1 MHITD
6 EMLKIA
12 VTKSVEA
19 GLLPRRALK
28 EDFLDAQEIMRMI
41 LQSALSE
48 LSYANTTQSTK
59 KSSGASTACQIKKS
73 MRLPIE
79 LHNYQ

>member
-19 GLLPRRALK
+19 GLLPLRALK
-28 EDFLDAQEIMRMI
+28 EDFHDAREIMRMV

-48 LSYANTTQSTK
+48 LSYANTTQINK
-59 KSSGASTACQIKKS
+59 KPSAISTACQPKKS
-73 MRLPIE
+73 ILLPIE
-79 LHNYQ
+79 LHNY